1 MYHAPAQPV
10 SQREPCTARKHT
22 TPCATRD
29 AVPGRTRT
37 HARTQPRP
45 ARISGR
51 QHRSTAAPPPARKAA
66 AWGWRR
72 QPPVLSTRAP
82 THTRSRTRATAPPT
96 IGGGGRRSADDYAPP
111 GRRAGAHA
119 HPRTHAAAPT
129 SGTATCSTQ
138 ALHKRAHRQTHGTW
152 RIAATCSL
160 RYPGRRAEA
169 HAHPC
174 THAAAPAQ
182 QHRHQQQAATADG
195 SRVENLRIGA
205 ARRPP
210 AASSCCLLPACY
222 CTDPCDCPYKKVT
235 AKSQIPVYPIPGGGI
250 G

>member
-1 MYHAPAQPV
+1 M
-10 SQREPCTARKHT
+10 
-22 TPCATRD
+22 
-29 AVPGRTRT
+29 PGRTRT

-72 QPPVLSTRAP
+72 QPPVLGTRAP
-82 THTRSRTRATAPPT
+82 THTRSRTCATAPPT

-160 RYPGRRAEA
+160 RCPGRSAEA

-205 ARRPP
+205 A
-210 AASSCCLLPACY
+210 
-222 CTDPCDCPYKKVT
+222 
-235 AKSQIPVYPIPGGGI
+235 PGGGI